1 MDSSIKRFLSATLLG
16 LSASSPTVSAR
27 DANPFESIV
36 GNVEA
41 VADHVSIATGF
52 SQSVRTAP
60 AVTTVVTAQQ
70 IRDSGA
76 RNLVDILLKFVP
88 GFFIGQTAHS
98 VEPVI
103 AVRGFSSSY
112 NQTVLVLLD
121 GIPQTEYV
129 FGDRLALLGIVPLDI
144 IERVEIMRGPGSALY
159 GADAYSAVVSVI
171 TRRTPPDQTQI
182 VVGGGSQQTRDARL
196 FGGGRAGD
204 FDVVGALEYRE
215 TDGDQ
220 PFIAADLQTN
230 LDALFGTGASLAPGN
245 ANTHLGKFGAQLNA
259 TGENTAL
266 MLRTALSRDIGMGVG
281 LAGALDPFGHI
292 DTTTVEGLFEKTA
305 KGSNWNA
312 QGSVDGAFLR
322 YEMNDV
328 HYFPPGAFGF
338 FPEGVIADTQ
348 FEEYR
353 VRLQG
358 RLDYAG
364 LTGHRLTLGA
374 GAESGEVRL
383 QSERRNYS
391 IIGGVIVPIG
401 PLQDTGDALG
411 LGASSFSRDLLF
423 VYGQDEWDF
432 HPEWTLTWGIRY
444 DYYDDFGGILSPRL
458 ALVWNASP
466 YLTAKLIYGRGFRGP
481 SLLDTEARHVP
492 AIAGNPDLKPE
503 KLDSLELAFD
513 YRPLERLTARLN
525 VFYQRTEDQIRL
537 QNDGGPTSRPENVGQ
552 QKGHGLELEAW
563 WDIGHNT
570 QLYGAYAYQDNTDE
584 TTGADAGYTPHH
596 LVLARLLHRSR
607 PWLFSLQTRYVGYRD
622 RIAEDA
628 RPKADTY
635 TLVDA
640 LVRREIAP
648 GFEAG
653 LEVRNAFDAD
663 AEEAGF
669 GTAFPGDLPLPGR
682 TFYFDLTAR
691 F

>member
-215 TDGDQ
+215 TDGDR

-230 LDALFGTGASLAPGN
+230 LDALFGTRASLAPGN

-391 IIGGVIVPIG
+391 IVGGAIVPIG

-481 SLLDTEARHVP
+481 SLLDTEARHIP

-513 YRPLERLTARLN
+513 YRPLERFTARLN

-537 QNDGGPTSRPENVGQ
+537 QNDGGPTSRPENVGR

-563 WDIGHNT
+563 WDMGRNT

-584 TTGADAGYTPHH
+584 TTGEDAGYTPHH
-596 LVLARLLHRSR
+596 QVLARLLHRSQ
-607 PWLFSLQTRYVGYRD
+607 PWSFSVQARHVGNRD
-622 RIAEDA
+622 RIAEDT

-635 TLVDA
+635 TLVDV

-653 LEVRNAFDAD
+653 LEVRNVFDAD

>member
-16 LSASSPTVSAR
+16 LSASSPAVSAR

-41 VADHVSIATGF
+41 VADHVSIATGR
-52 SQSVRTAP
+52 SQPAQTAP

-76 RNLVDILLKFVP
+76 RDLIDVLAFVP
-88 GFFIGQTAHS
+88 GFFVGRTAHS

-103 AVRGFSSSY
+103 SVRGFTSSF

-121 GIPQTEYV
+121 GIPQTERV
-129 FGDRLALLGIVPLDI
+129 FGDRLAMLGIVPLDI

-159 GADAYSAVVSVI
+159 GADAYSAVVNVV
-171 TRRTPPDQTQI
+171 TRRIPPEKTQV
-182 VVGGGSQQTRDARL
+182 VVGGGSRRTRDARL
-196 FGGGRAGD
+196 FGGGRAGA
-204 FDVVGALEYRE
+204 FDVVGAVEYRE
-215 TDGDQ
+215 TDGDET
-220 PFIAADLQTN
+220 FVAADAQTN
-230 LDALFGTGASLAPGN
+230 LDALFGTNASLAPGR
-245 ANTHLGKFGAQLNA
+245 ASTHRGRFGAHLNA
-259 TGENTAL
+259 TDEDTAL
-266 MLRTALSRDIGMGVG
+266 MLRAALGRDIGTNVG

-305 KGSNWNA
+305 KGSNWSA
-312 QGSVDGAFLR
+312 KGSVDGAFLR

-328 HYFPPGAFGF
+328 HYLPPGALGF
-338 FPEGVIADTQ
+338 FPDGVIADTK
-348 FEEYR
+348 FDESR

-358 RLDYAG
+358 RLDYTG
-364 LTGHRLTLGA
+364 LARHRLTVGA

-383 QSERRNYS
+383 KSERRNYS
-391 IIGGVIVPIG
+391 IVGGAVVPIG

-411 LGASSFSRDLLF
+411 FGASSYSRDLLF

-432 HPEWTLTWGIRY
+432 HPDWTLTWGVRHDRY
-444 DYYDDFGGILSPRL
+444 SDFGDILSPRL

-513 YRPLERLTARLN
+513 YRPSERLTARLN

-537 QNDGGPTSRPENVGQ
+537 QNDGGPTSRPENVGR
-552 QKGHGLELEAW
+552 QKGRGLELEAW
-563 WDIGHNT
+563 WDIARDT

-584 TTGADAGYTPHH
+584 TTGEDAGYTPHH
-596 LVLARLLHRSR
+596 QVLARLLRRSR
-607 PWLFSLQTRYVGYRD
+607 PWSFSLQARHVGNRD

-640 LVRREIAP
+640 LVRRDIMP
-648 GFEAG
+648 GLEAG
-653 LEVRNAFDAD
+653 LEIRNLFDAD

-682 TFYFDLTAR
+682 TFFFDLTAR

>member
-16 LSASSPTVSAR
+16 LSASAAVSAR
-27 DANPFESIV
+27 NANPFESIV

-41 VADHVSIATGF
+41 VADHVSIATGRN
-52 SQSVRTAP
+52 QPVQTAP

-76 RNLVDILLKFVP
+76 RDLIDVLKFLP
-88 GFFIGQTAHS
+88 GFFVGRTAHS
-98 VEPVI
+98 VQPVI
-103 AVRGFSSSY
+103 AVRGFTSSN

-121 GIPQTEYV
+121 GIPQTESV
-129 FGDRLALLGIVPLDI
+129 FGDRLAMLGIVPLDL

-159 GADAYSAVVSVI
+159 GADAYSAVVNVI
-171 TRRTPPDQTQI
+171 TRRTPPDQPQI
-182 VVGGGSQQTRDARL
+182 GVGSGSQQTRNARL

-204 FDVVGALEYRE
+204 FGVVGAVEYRE
-215 TDGDQ
+215 TDGDR
-220 PFIAADLQTN
+220 PLIAADLQTN
-230 LDALFGTGASLAPGN
+230 LDAWFGTRASLAPGE
-245 ANTHLGKFGAQLNA
+245 ANTHQGQLGAHLNV
-259 TGENTAL
+259 TGEDTAA
-266 MLRTALSRDIGMGVG
+266 MLRAALGRNIGMNVG
-281 LAGALDPFGHI
+281 LAGALDPFGRI
-292 DTTTVEGLFEKTA
+292 DTTTIEGLFEKTA

-312 QGSVDGAFLR
+312 KGSVDGAFLR

-338 FPEGVIADTQ
+338 FPEGVIADTR

-353 VRLQG
+353 LRLQG
-358 RLDYAG
+358 RLDYTG
-364 LTGHRLTLGA
+364 LAQHRLTVGA

-383 QSERRNYS
+383 KSERRNYS
-391 IIGGVIVPIG
+391 ISNGAIVPIG
-401 PLQDTGDALG
+401 PLQDTGDAPG
-411 LGASSFSRDLLF
+411 LGASSYLRDLLF

-432 HPEWTLTWGIRY
+432 HPDWTLTWGIRY
-444 DYYDDFGGILSPRL
+444 DRYDDFGGILSPRL

-466 YLTAKLIYGRGFRGP
+466 YLTAKLLYGRGFRSP
-481 SLLDTEARHVP
+481 SLLDTDARHIP

-513 YRPLERLTARLN
+513 YRPLEQLTARLN
-525 VFYQRTEDQIRL
+525 VFYQRTEDQIRQ
-537 QNDGGPTSRPENVGQ
+537 QNDGGPTFRPENVGQ
-552 QKGHGLELEAW
+552 QKGHGVELEAW
-563 WDIGHNT
+563 WDIGRNT

-596 LVLARLLHRSR
+596 QVLARLLHRSQ
-607 PWLFSLQTRYVGYRD
+607 PWSFSVQARHVGNRD
-622 RIAEDA
+622 RIAEDT
-628 RPKADTY
+628 RPKVDTY

-640 LVRREIAP
+640 LVRRDIMP
-648 GFEAG
+648 GLEAG
-653 LEVRNAFDAD
+653 LEIRNLFDAD
-663 AEEAGF
+663 AEEAGA

>member
-1 MDSSIKRFLSATLLG
+1 MVSSIKRFLSATLLG

-36 GNVEA
+36 GSVET
-41 VADHVSIATGF
+41 VADNVSIATGY
-52 SQSVRTAP
+52 SESIQTAP

-76 RNLVDILLKFVP
+76 RDLIDILAFVP
-88 GFFIGQTAHS
+88 GFFVGRTAHS

-103 AVRGFSSSY
+103 AVRGFTSSF

-121 GIPQTEYV
+121 GIPQTERV

-159 GADAYSAVVSVI
+159 GADAYSAVVSVV

-182 VVGGGSQQTRDARL
+182 AVGGGSRQTRDARL

-215 TDGDQ
+215 SDGDA
-220 PFIAADLQTN
+220 PFIAADLQTD
-230 LDALFGTGASLAPGN
+230 LDALFGTRASLAPGE
-245 ANTHLGKFGAQLNA
+245 ANTHRGQFGAHLNA
-259 TGENTAL
+259 TGEDTAL
-266 MLRTALSRDIGMGVG
+266 MLRAALGRDIGMNVG

-305 KGSNWNA
+305 KGSNWDA
-312 QGSVDGAFLR
+312 KGAVDGAFLR

-338 FPEGVIADTQ
+338 FPEGVIADTR

-353 VRLQG
+353 LRLQG
-358 RLDYAG
+358 RLDYTG
-364 LTGHRLTLGA
+364 LARHRLTVGA

-383 QSERRNYS
+383 KSERRNYS
-391 IIGGVIVPIG
+391 IVGGAVVPIG

-432 HPEWTLTWGIRY
+432 HSDWTLTWGVRY
-444 DYYDDFGGILSPRL
+444 DRYSDFGDILSPRL

-481 SLLDTEARHVP
+481 SLLDTEARHIP

-513 YRPLERLTARLN
+513 YRPREQLTARLN

-537 QNDGGPTSRPENVGQ
+537 QNDGGPTSRPENVGR
-552 QKGHGLELEAW
+552 QKGRGLELEAW
-563 WDIGHNT
+563 WDIDRDT
-570 QLYGAYAYQDNTDE
+570 RLYGAYAYQDNTDE
-584 TTGADAGYTPHH
+584 TTGEDAGYTPHH
-596 LVLARLLHRSR
+596 QALARLLHRSR
-607 PWLFSLQTRYVGYRD
+607 PWLFSVQARHVGRRD
-622 RIAEDA
+622 RIAEDT
-628 RPKADTY
+628 RPAADTY

-640 LVRREIAP
+640 LVRRDITP
-648 GFEAG
+648 GLEAG
-653 LEVRNAFDAD
+653 LEIRNLFDAD

-669 GTAFPGDLPLPGR
+669 GTAFPGDIPLPGR
-682 TFYFDLTAR
+682 TFFFDVTAR